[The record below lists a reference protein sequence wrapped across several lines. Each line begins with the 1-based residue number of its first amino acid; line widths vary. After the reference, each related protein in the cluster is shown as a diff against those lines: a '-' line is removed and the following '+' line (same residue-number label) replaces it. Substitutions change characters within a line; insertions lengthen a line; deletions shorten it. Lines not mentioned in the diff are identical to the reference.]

1 MNNGFNNLDR
11 DIKLYCRCGALTFT
25 NGSSHGHN
33 NGVCSFGGIGAD
45 GNSGHDFAPRMSH
58 TRIHSEI
65 LPISIISC
73 SFMQRKMG
81 NPLQILSYVWNTVR
95 SYGRSIDY
103 SQLFW
108 GKQKPS

>member
-45 GNSGHDFAPRMSH
+45 GNGGHDFAP
-58 TRIHSEI
+58 
-65 LPISIISC
+65 P
-73 SFMQRKMG
+73 QVQMG

-108 GKQKPS
+108 GKQKPVDSGDGSRCCNNHIGYCFI